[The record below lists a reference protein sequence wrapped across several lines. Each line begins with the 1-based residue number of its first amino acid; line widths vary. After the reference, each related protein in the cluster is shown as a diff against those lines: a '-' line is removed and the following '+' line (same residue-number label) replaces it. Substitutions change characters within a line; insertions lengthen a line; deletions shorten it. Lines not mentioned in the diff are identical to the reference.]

1 MLVVSSGFFSAALV
15 TVSIA
20 TAFAVLS
27 NALHCERHA
36 VFTLEV
42 EACSLAGK
50 SFGCCES
57 TANLSYAIN
66 KSAVD
71 FKTSLIKDFEIRDR
85 VLDPATRDTK
95 QAKMVGTSFPFKSL
109 LWQNQ
114 TAFRALLTFQ
124 QVRTGRSKKRRFH
137 GNQHSKKMGWR
148 WRWDSFD
155 CRHRHQKLSLCL

>member
-1 MLVVSSGFFSAALV
+1 MLVVGSGFFSAALA

-27 NALHCERHA
+27 NALHFERHA

-42 EACSLAGK
+42 E
-50 SFGCCES
+50 S
-57 TANLSYAIN
+57 TANLSHAII

-109 LWQNQ
+109 LLQNQ
-114 TAFRALLTFQ
+114 TAFKALLTF
-124 QVRTGRSKKRRFH
+124 
-137 GNQHSKKMGWR
+137 
-148 WRWDSFD
+148 
-155 CRHRHQKLSLCL
+155 